1 MMNSFNLELQRKK
14 AESVIKNKVKNSLND
29 MR

>member
-1 MMNSFNLELQRKK
+1 MMISFNLELQREK